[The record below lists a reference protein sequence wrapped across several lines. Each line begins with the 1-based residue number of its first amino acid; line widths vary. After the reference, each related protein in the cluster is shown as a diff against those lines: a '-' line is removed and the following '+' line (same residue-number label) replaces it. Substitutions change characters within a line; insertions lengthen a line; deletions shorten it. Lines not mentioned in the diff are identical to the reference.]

1 MWYNSTRKKGEN
13 MKSTWQLNE
22 KSTGLLKVS
31 LDKNRWQELQEK
43 ALDKLAKN
51 VQIDGFRKGSAPK
64 NLVVKQIGEGS
75 IFNEAIDMVAN
86 DAYQFG
92 VNEQGLKPVG
102 QASLDVSELS
112 KEAITLDFTVPVE
125 PEVKLSDYQSVKV
138 EKPAIEVND
147 SDLEKEMDRLRND
160 FAELVV
166 SEEAAENGDT
176 VVIDFEGFKEDVAFE
191 GGKGENYPLELGSNS
206 FIPGFEEQLVGSKKE
221 QELDINVTFPE
232 DYQVADLAGAPV
244 VFKVKV
250 HEVKKRQLPELNEE
264 FVKDL
269 SKEGVESVE
278 QLKEYVLNDLTTRKE
293 QEANQAFEE
302 ELLSK
307 VVDPSEV
314 EIPDVMIEDETKH
327 MFEDFK
333 QRLEQQNYTLELYTQ
348 LTGQSEEF
356 LKEQLSKDAEK
367 KIKLRLV
374 LEAIAQE
381 QAFEATEEQLEEEY
395 TAISKN
401 YGIELDQVKQII
413 HKEVVLKEWRLKSAL
428 DFLKEN
434 AQQ

>member
-1 MWYNSTRKKGEN
+1 

-31 LDKNRWQELQEK
+31 LDGDRWQELQEK

-278 QLKEYVLNDLTTRKE
+278 QLKEYVMNDLTTRKE

-327 MFEDFK
+327 MFDDFK

-348 LTGQSEEF
+348 LTGQSEEL

-413 HKEVVLKEWRLKSAL
+413 HKEVVLKEWRLKTAL

>member
-1 MWYNSTRKKGEN
+1 

>member
-413 HKEVVLKEWRLKSAL
+413 HKEVVLKEWRLKTAL

>member
-64 NLVVKQIGEGS
+64 NLVIKQIGEGS

-86 DAYQFG
+86 EAYQFG

-147 SDLEKEMDRLRND
+147 SDLDKEMDRIRND

>member
-86 DAYQFG
+86 EAYQFG

-147 SDLEKEMDRLRND
+147 SDLDKEMDRIRND

>member
-86 DAYQFG
+86 EAYQFG

-160 FAELVV
+160 FAELVI

-395 TAISKN
+395 TEISKN

>member
-278 QLKEYVLNDLTTRKE
+278 QLKEYVMNDLTTRKE

-395 TAISKN
+395 TEISKN

-413 HKEVVLKEWRLKSAL
+413 HKEVVLKEWRLKTAL